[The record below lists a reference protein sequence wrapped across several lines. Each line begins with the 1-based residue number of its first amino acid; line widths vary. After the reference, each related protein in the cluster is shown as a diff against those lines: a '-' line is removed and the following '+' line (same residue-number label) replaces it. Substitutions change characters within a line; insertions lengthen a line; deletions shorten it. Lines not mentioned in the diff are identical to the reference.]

1 MKFSR
6 DKEKTLDETPIEIE
20 IDPARLMTMAEVA
33 ALWGCSVD
41 TVRRAIKAGKVQPI
55 AVGRGVRIAREDALK
70 GAK

>member
-1 MKFSR
+1 M
-6 DKEKTLDETPIEIE
+6 DETPIEIE

-41 TVRRAIKAGKVQPI
+41 TVRRAVKAGRVQSI
-55 AVGRGVRIAREDALK
+55 MVGRGVRIAREDAMK